1 MINDEALKSLLK
13 KADELRSLFI
23 LGQRILPFLEEIF
36 LFVGEI
42 QPLLDEINH
51 SIEENINKMP
61 GASKQLSKVTEATE
75 LATTEI
81 LDIADG
87 IVYKT
92 ELLTTNMN
100 GMSDITEGF
109 IQKTI
114 NILTVLLKGIAE
126 KRDLSPITPEL
137 NETIRLLKEKVFF
150 DYQNLKNKSDE
161 VLQSMSMDSSSIMMS
176 LQVQDITSQQI
187 AAVNNLLTTV
197 QSKLV
202 KILTSFK
209 NSGMERIIVEDNKE
223 DDTNV
228 STLHRAIAFDPDAID
243 SLKNNEQR
251 QENVD
256 LIFSGQNQDFENFG
270 MQQEEISESSNPNV
284 DIIDESETVINN
296 DVLDSFDSTE
306 PFSQDDIDALFGK

>member
-51 SIEENINKMP
+51 SIEENLNKMP

-92 ELLTTNMN
+92 ELLTTNIN

-114 NILTVLLKGIAE
+114 NIMTVLLKGIAD

-137 NETIRLLKEKVFF
+137 NETIRLLKEKVLF
-150 DYQNLKNKSDE
+150 DYQILKKKSDE

-202 KILTSFK
+202 KIMTSFK
-209 NSGMERIIVEDNKE
+209 NSGMERIIVEDQIE
-223 DDTNV
+223 DNTNV

-243 SLKNNEQR
+243 SLTNNEQR

-256 LIFSGQNQDFENFG
+256 LIFSGQNQDFENYET
-270 MQQEEISESSNPNV
+270 QQEEITETRISNIDV
-284 DIIDESETVINN
+284 IDESETVVNN
-296 DVLDSFDSTE
+296 DVVDGFDSTE